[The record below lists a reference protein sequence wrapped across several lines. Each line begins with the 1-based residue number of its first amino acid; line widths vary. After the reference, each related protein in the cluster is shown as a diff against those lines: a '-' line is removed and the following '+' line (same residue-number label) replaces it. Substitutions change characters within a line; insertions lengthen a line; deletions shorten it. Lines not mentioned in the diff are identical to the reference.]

1 MSGAADIANVTAFS
15 LDAVTAVE
23 TADSISLMRKSA
35 PDDVAAIDA
44 LASNG
49 RMRRTDAEVVMA
61 VDTDAAN
68 LAINEA

>member
-1 MSGAADIANVTAFS
+1 MDDDITNVTA
-15 LDAVTAVE
+15 LPLTAVI
-23 TADSISLMRKSA
+23 TAEIAAAAERMRINA
-35 PDDVAAIDA
+35 PDVVTAIDA
-44 LASNG
+44 VASNG

>member
-1 MSGAADIANVTAFS
+1 MSGAADITNVTAFS

-23 TADSISLMRKSA
+23 TADSIPLMRENA

>member
-23 TADSISLMRKSA
+23 TADSISLMRENA
-35 PDDVAAIDA
+35 PDDAAAIDA

-61 VDTDAAN
+61 VDTAAAN